1 MGRLNDLVRQQ
12 SPFNRS
18 VTASSQ
24 AARPIEV
31 PRDLG
36 PVHILPS
43 QPGALGLEYGTPIAL
58 PGSAF
63 APAGATPVD
72 QVGDG
77 NIAPGA
83 SATLLQI
90 QVPDGQRFRVAGVGF
105 GADDE
110 TALGFLTW
118 SMLEN
123 ADPQIGY
130 NTVPAPIGSIA
141 QLADIFH
148 LSGSSVLFRI
158 VATSAPTAGVTFRFI
173 CRVRGWFY
181 ATKES

>member
-1 MGRLNDLVRQQ
+1 VSRYLKQQ
-12 SPFNRS
+12 SPYNRS
-18 VTASSQ
+18 VRAGMDPG
-24 AARPIEV
+24 RPVEV
-31 PRDLG
+31 PRDLA
-36 PVHILPS
+36 PVRILPS
-43 QPGALGLEYGTPIAL
+43 QPGALGLEYGTPVAL

-83 SATLLQI
+83 SATLVQI

-118 SMLEN
+118 SMIEN
-123 ADPQIGY
+123 NDPQIGY
-130 NTVPAPIGSIA
+130 NAVPAPIGSIA

-158 VATSAPTAGVTFRFI
+158 VASSAASAGVTFRFI